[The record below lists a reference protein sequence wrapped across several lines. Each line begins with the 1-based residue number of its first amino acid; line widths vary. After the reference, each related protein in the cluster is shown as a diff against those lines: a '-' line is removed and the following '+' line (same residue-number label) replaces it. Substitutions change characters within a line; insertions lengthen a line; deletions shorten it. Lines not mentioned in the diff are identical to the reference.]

1 MNKKKKKEVKE
12 FKKSNIENN
21 LLLRNNTL
29 EAKVDRR
36 VNNKGTKYITE
47 KEIKFK
53 LQKYL
58 PDIYKFYS
66 FILRS
71 NNKMYIDY
79 KLKISERIL
88 DKFVPDVKSAEERP
102 SIGNVQFIIGYDT
115 KQIEAMQEK
124 VIEGEVQS
132 NQPLQDAI

>member
-88 DKFVPDVKSAEERP
+88 DKFVPDMKSAEERP

-132 NQPLQDAI
+132 N

>member
-132 NQPLQDAI
+132 N